1 MMPRIFKADL
11 HIHTCLSPCADLNMG
26 PKTIVDQALQQG
38 LDVIGISDH
47 NSSENVP
54 AVVRA
59 AQDRNLT
66 VLPGMEVTSKEE
78 VHILAVFDTV
88 DKALRLQEIVY
99 EHLHGENNTEAFGLQ
114 VVVNEDHDVLGF
126 NNRLLAGATEL
137 SVEQVVDSICGLE
150 GLAIAAHV
158 DRETFGILGQL
169 GFVPEELH
177 LDALELSRNTSL
189 EEARRRFPEYAGY
202 AFVRSSD
209 AHSAMDIG
217 KVWTSLLLYEP
228 STRKSRR
235 PCAGRAADGC
245 CQRRPVLALLGEK
258 NGRWDRFHMED
269 LSLHVLDIAENSI
282 AAGAKHVEIRVRES
296 RREDRLSIE
305 IIDNGRGMSEDMLQK
320 ATDPFFT
327 TRTTR
332 RVGLGLSLFE
342 QAAKRAGGEFKIASC
357 PGAGTKVTGVFQYS
371 HVDRQPLGD
380 MDQTILA
387 LVV

>member
-1 MMPRIFKADL
+1 
-11 HIHTCLSPCADLNMG
+11 LNMG

-228 STRKSRR
+228 STREIKKALRGEGGRR
-235 PCAGRAADGC
+235 VLPEEAG
-245 CQRRPVLALLGEK
+245 V
-258 NGRWDRFHMED
+258 
-269 LSLHVLDIAENSI
+269 
-282 AAGAKHVEIRVRES
+282 GAP
-296 RREDRLSIE
+296 RREER
-305 IIDNGRGMSEDMLQK
+305 
-320 ATDPFFT
+320 A
-327 TRTTR
+327 
-332 RVGLGLSLFE
+332 LG
-342 QAAKRAGGEFKIASC
+342 
-357 PGAGTKVTGVFQYS
+357 
-371 HVDRQPLGD
+371 
-380 MDQTILA
+380 
-387 LVV
+387 

>member
-1 MMPRIFKADL
+1 MPRIFKADL
-11 HIHTCLSPCADLNMG
+11 HIHTCLSPCAELNMG
-26 PKTIVDQALQQG
+26 PKAIVDQALQQG

-54 AVVRA
+54 AVMRA

-78 VHILAVFDTV
+78 VHILAVFDSV
-88 DKALRLQEIVY
+88 DRALQLQEIVY
-99 EHLHGENNTEAFGLQ
+99 EHLHGENDAEAFGLQ

-137 SVEQVVDSICGLE
+137 SIEQVVDSICGLE

-169 GFVPEELH
+169 GFVPEDLH

-228 STRKSRR
+228 STREIKKALRGEGGRR
-235 PCAGRAADGC
+235 VLPEEAG
-245 CQRRPVLALLGEK
+245 V
-258 NGRWDRFHMED
+258 
-269 LSLHVLDIAENSI
+269 
-282 AAGAKHVEIRVRES
+282 GAP
-296 RREDRLSIE
+296 RREER
-305 IIDNGRGMSEDMLQK
+305 
-320 ATDPFFT
+320 A
-327 TRTTR
+327 
-332 RVGLGLSLFE
+332 LG
-342 QAAKRAGGEFKIASC
+342 
-357 PGAGTKVTGVFQYS
+357 
-371 HVDRQPLGD
+371 
-380 MDQTILA
+380 
-387 LVV
+387 

>member
-137 SVEQVVDSICGLE
+137 SVEQVVDSISGLE

-228 STRKSRR
+228 STREIKKALRGEGGRR
-235 PCAGRAADGC
+235 VLPEEAG
-245 CQRRPVLALLGEK
+245 V
-258 NGRWDRFHMED
+258 
-269 LSLHVLDIAENSI
+269 
-282 AAGAKHVEIRVRES
+282 GAP
-296 RREDRLSIE
+296 RREER
-305 IIDNGRGMSEDMLQK
+305 
-320 ATDPFFT
+320 A
-327 TRTTR
+327 
-332 RVGLGLSLFE
+332 LG
-342 QAAKRAGGEFKIASC
+342 
-357 PGAGTKVTGVFQYS
+357 
-371 HVDRQPLGD
+371 
-380 MDQTILA
+380 
-387 LVV
+387 

>member
-1 MMPRIFKADL
+1 MPRIFKADL

-228 STRKSRR
+228 STREIKKALRGEGGRR
-235 PCAGRAADGC
+235 VLPEEAG
-245 CQRRPVLALLGEK
+245 V
-258 NGRWDRFHMED
+258 
-269 LSLHVLDIAENSI
+269 
-282 AAGAKHVEIRVRES
+282 GAP
-296 RREDRLSIE
+296 RREER
-305 IIDNGRGMSEDMLQK
+305 
-320 ATDPFFT
+320 A
-327 TRTTR
+327 
-332 RVGLGLSLFE
+332 LG
-342 QAAKRAGGEFKIASC
+342 
-357 PGAGTKVTGVFQYS
+357 
-371 HVDRQPLGD
+371 
-380 MDQTILA
+380 
-387 LVV
+387 

>member
-11 HIHTCLSPCADLNMG
+11 HIHTCLSPCAELNMG
-26 PKTIVDQALQQG
+26 PKTIVDKALQCG

-54 AVVRA
+54 AVMRA

-88 DKALRLQEIVY
+88 DRALRLQEIVY
-99 EHLHGENNTEAFGLQ
+99 EHLHGENDPEAFGLQ

-137 SVEQVVDSICGLE
+137 SIEQVVDSICGLE

-177 LDALELSRNTSL
+177 LDALELSPNTSL

-209 AHSAMDIG
+209 AHSATDIG
-217 KVWTSLLLYEP
+217 KVWTSLLLCEP
-228 STRKSRR
+228 STREIKKALRGEDGRR
-235 PCAGRAADGC
+235 VVPEDAGVCA
-245 CQRRPVLALLGEK
+245 P
-258 NGRWDRFHMED
+258 
-269 LSLHVLDIAENSI
+269 
-282 AAGAKHVEIRVRES
+282 
-296 RREDRLSIE
+296 RREER
-305 IIDNGRGMSEDMLQK
+305 
-320 ATDPFFT
+320 A
-327 TRTTR
+327 
-332 RVGLGLSLFE
+332 LG
-342 QAAKRAGGEFKIASC
+342 
-357 PGAGTKVTGVFQYS
+357 
-371 HVDRQPLGD
+371 
-380 MDQTILA
+380 
-387 LVV
+387 